1 MFQGGWGVLLKKHHH
16 SGGSLC
22 VLIMTVM
29 RNVVWRRRWRC
40 VDNIIIKVLSFPNS
54 RVPSTL
60 VEMLLYCSNVQ
71 YLSLPSTKLH
81 PGNTIHLRCLQTL
94 EIKVDECDDIK
105 YILLDTGSLKVL
117 TMFLNQMSSNIKGL
131 LKHWIELEMR
141 PSSVN
146 IFAATLFSEVITNE
160 FLTMSLDLLQ
170 FLLVSLLTSVCTIDT
185 ILNSWTLFLH
195 FHHFNSSLKHMVK
208 WPLYVLNSVTLVY

>member
-1 MFQGGWGVLLKKHHH
+1 M
-16 SGGSLC
+16 
-22 VLIMTVM
+22 
-29 RNVVWRRRWRC
+29 
-40 VDNIIIKVLSFPNS
+40 DNIIIKVLSFPNS

-185 ILNSWTLFLH
+185 ILNS
-195 FHHFNSSLKHMVK
+195 
-208 WPLYVLNSVTLVY
+208 